1 MQKVSEKVVS
11 NNSNVKAAILEQ
23 NGDGPIFQN
32 DVAAVYPYLSSDNS
46 VVSLIAFKEGS
57 DTMRLL
63 GRWQLDVNDDK
74 YVISAEYGGVFG
86 FRRPDYW
93 IPDDTIQIHDKMM
106 SWLNAA

>member
-1 MQKVSEKVVS
+1 MQKVSEKAVS

-74 YVISAEYGGVFG
+74 YVIRFFVGCIGYANTAGKIYKADMYACFL
-86 FRRPDYW
+86 F
-93 IPDDTIQIHDKMM
+93 K
-106 SWLNAA
+106 LNGKLE

>member
-1 MQKVSEKVVS
+1 MQKVSEKAVS

-74 YVISAEYGGVFG
+74 YVISDEYGGVFG